1 MPREPRILA
10 SFLHGTLE
18 AIDQIDA
25 DLGRRVRAELKPESL
40 DEIQNAWAA
49 SWLPIRLD
57 VELTEAFFR
66 LAGSARGCQA
76 MRQNLVATYQ
86 APILRPLIEGA
97 LRVLGRHPGK
107 ILRWAPRAWS
117 LLFRDLGEMEV
128 EVRED
133 HATVRISGLP
143 PEVAES
149 REYLL
154 GSAAAIASVFDL
166 TGYQGTCELRQ
177 HGEGQARFEVRWQD
191 A

>member
-1 MPREPRILA
+1 MARDPRILA
-10 SFLHGTLE
+10 SFLHGTLD
-18 AIDQIDA
+18 AIDAIDR

-40 DEIQNAWAA
+40 EEIQAAWGA

-76 MRQNLVATYQ
+76 MRQNLVATFQ
-86 APILRPLIEGA
+86 APILRPLIEGS

-107 ILRWAPRAWS
+107 ILRWAPRAWA
-117 LLFRDLGEMEV
+117 LLFRDLGEMSV
-128 EVRED
+128 ETADER
-133 HATVRISGLP
+133 ATVRITGLP
-143 PEVAES
+143 PEVSES
-149 REYLL
+149 REYLM

-166 TGYQGTCELRQ
+166 TGYQGSCELAQ
-177 HGEGQARFEVRWQD
+177 HGQGEARFEVTWQE